1 MQLNIAKQRWT
12 LQDTQNVPAA
22 AAAAAAG
29 AGRGGAEK
37 VKEAA
42 GAAWRTE
49 RGSDERARMDVTAAT
64 AGAGHDSNGS
74 DAGGGSRGRT
84 VVFAVAV
91 LTGATRSP
99 FLGGL
104 LLTRHFL

>member
-64 AGAGHDSNGS
+64 AGAGHDSRTARALKRSANKK
-74 DAGGGSRGRT
+74 RGRT
-84 VVFAVAV
+84 CK
-91 LTGATRSP
+91 GQMQ
-99 FLGGL
+99 
-104 LLTRHFL
+104 

>member
-64 AGAGHDSNGS
+64 AGAGHDSRTARALIRS
-74 DAGGGSRGRT
+74 DSLRRSWLASKKTCPRRVRTFTESR
-84 VVFAVAV
+84 
-91 LTGATRSP
+91 
-99 FLGGL
+99 
-104 LLTRHFL
+104 